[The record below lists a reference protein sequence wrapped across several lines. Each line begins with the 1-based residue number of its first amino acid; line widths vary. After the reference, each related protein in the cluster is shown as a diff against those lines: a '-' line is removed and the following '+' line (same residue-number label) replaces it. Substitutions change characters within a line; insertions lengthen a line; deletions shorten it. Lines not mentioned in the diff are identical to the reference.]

1 MEPIGVVRASP
12 SEVSKRGSDAL
23 TFVLMQE
30 KEKAKASK
38 DNTPER
44 PVKRFHSLLK
54 NRSKLKKNSST
65 ETTSRKSSYGKSRDI
80 SPPISRSRSSP
91 LVLDKDVALLSSPGA
106 TSIET
111 SFGSPESDLGET
123 KVNLE
128 EKLKEELPARREK
141 EKQNPRPKTTG
152 GGGFMKNL
160 LRRNS
165 KRISKKGVNDA
176 ASIISHDLDL
186 LSLNSAGTETVR
198 HRNSARSR
206 KGGRETDTEE
216 PREMRKRA
224 TRYKKRAMKLMS
236 EINIDE
242 DDENDDTPAKDPKEV
257 ESIAR
262 KAYKYAAESR
272 RLFDLAAQREKVMSQ
287 NEIAS
292 PPRLTNISEMSVSEV
307 STMTKNSSA
316 KPKSSRSPRHAKKNK
331 ASHRRA
337 ASCSDLPPASDLVQ
351 NNSIIAED
359 ETQSCASF
367 TQEVELEEHMRK
379 MKELELFTKKDL
391 LEPILEP
398 KNLCGAEEPD
408 LAPEYTAE
416 TKRLIKT
423 IDKASEESDLITVST
438 RNSAITHETSAS
450 EIEVRLKHKSK
461 MQELEL
467 WDAKAMWDSVLETL
481 KIKSVE
487 EEPKKEEVAEP
498 EKKEPNSQPD
508 ANSVSPGRTVTTV
521 SVRDESED
529 LDGTLKIKSVEEEPK
544 KEEVAEPEKKEPNSQ
559 PDANSVSPG
568 RTVTTVSVRGE
579 SEDLDGKKKGK
590 KVNIISVIES
600 AKIAEP
606 MQRKF
611 ASMKRRQKNLQDKV
625 EKHVESMQ
633 LDRMCSSSTDFASKV
648 QNAIVDGVEGS
659 PCRPQQSIAL
669 VDSDS
674 ESCSGSESGSSSE
687 SDDDGSESSDSGSD
701 CSSKYFDTDS
711 DEEDE

>member
-498 EKKEPNSQPD
+498 EK
-508 ANSVSPGRTVTTV
+508 R
-521 SVRDESED
+521 
-529 LDGTLKIKSVEEEPK
+529 
-544 KEEVAEPEKKEPNSQ
+544 EPNSQ

-711 DEEDE
+711 DEEDEKLPPVEVLARWINSL

>member
-521 SVRDESED
+521 SVR
-529 LDGTLKIKSVEEEPK
+529 
-544 KEEVAEPEKKEPNSQ
+544 
-559 PDANSVSPG
+559 
-568 RTVTTVSVRGE
+568 GE

-711 DEEDE
+711 DEEDEKLPPVEVLARWINSL